1 LKKFQITSVASMSRG
16 DAERMPQSTEG
27 RVQVP
32 YRDIVALEMA
42 VLDYSEGTHEYWY
55 RLRSDE
61 PWNELG
67 TQRQII
73 FYGLAPGV
81 HQFQA
86 RGRDTYGQIGHSQV
100 LELEIVPPFWM
111 RTWFRL
117 LAAILLLALGI
128 GIHMVRQQNLRQR
141 ANELLR
147 LGETRERALEEQL
160 GNQAE
165 LAVLTPRQKEILQL
179 IAEGYSTREMADLL
193 DLSVKTIENHRA
205 NLMERL
211 EIRDVPGLVRLA
223 IRARHVS
230 PHD

>member
-1 LKKFQITSVASMSRG
+1 MESMSRG
-16 DAERMPQSTEG
+16 DADRLRRASEG
-27 RVQVP
+27 RVQIP
-32 YRDIVALEMA
+32 YRDIIALEMA

-128 GIHMVRQQNLRQR
+128 GIHMVRQQNLRRR

-223 IRARHVS
+223 IRARLVS